1 MVKTPTKLLIVEDQ
15 HLVRALLVSLLES
28 KVSEIKA
35 ASSSAEARAL
45 TSSFQP
51 DVAILDIELGD
62 GPSGID
68 LAHILRSDFPK
79 IGLVFLTH
87 IPEPRVV
94 GVENRNIP
102 KDAVYLRKDRI
113 ADAGVLSQ
121 AIDAAHVHRV
131 PKELRD
137 DKNAPHKFTNATR
150 AQLEVLRMV
159 SMGLSNQEIA
169 AHRGTTVRAVE
180 HLVKRAMTAAGVDP
194 TAPGNSR
201 VVAAREFIQVAG
213 MPHGE

>member
-1 MVKTPTKLLIVEDQ
+1 MAKSPTKLLIVEDQ

-28 KVSEIKA
+28 KVTEIRA
-35 ASSSAEARAL
+35 AATSADARAM
-45 TSSFQP
+45 TADFQP
-51 DVAILDIELGD
+51 DVAVLDIELGD

-68 LAHILRSDFPK
+68 LAHILRSQFPN

-102 KDAVYLRKDRI
+102 KDAAYLRKDRI
-113 ADAGVLSQ
+113 ADAGVLSK
-121 AIDAAHVHRV
+121 AIDAAFVHRV

-137 DKNAPHKFTNATR
+137 DKHSAHKLTNVSR
-150 AQLEVLRMV
+150 SQLDVLRLV

-180 HLVKRAMTAAGVDP
+180 HLVKRAITAAGVDP

-201 VVAAREFIQVAG
+201 VAAAREFIQVAG